1 MAPATALDDAF
12 TQAERAY
19 LDGQFYEADVL
30 YHQLLG
36 DLPQDSHLFPQ
47 ALRGR
52 GLALYELGRLHDA
65 EQQLR
70 RILIACIHEPV
81 GERVVDAL
89 GRLAEV
95 VCEQERWFEAEA
107 LAREAVRRGESA
119 LGLRHEATLSALLA
133 LGRVLSRTTPAESEP
148 WIRATREA
156 IAQALGRSHPFVW
169 SAQELLVDTLRALGR
184 WDEAEQAADDLIVMR
199 EHHQGAGHP
208 YTLRA
213 RCDLAL
219 IFHAGG
225 SQAEAV
231 ALAGDVLAD
240 CERAL
245 DRSHPDA
252 VRLRRHYKII
262 TGRSPGDAHGA
273 VRTVP
278 L

>member
-1 MAPATALDDAF
+1 MATATAPDDALP
-12 TQAERAY
+12 QAERAY
-19 LDGQFYEADVL
+19 RDGQFYEAEVL

-36 DLPQDSHLFPQ
+36 DLPQDSHLFLQ

-52 GLALYELGRLHDA
+52 GLALHDLGRFHDA

-70 RILIACIHEPV
+70 RILLACMHEPV

-89 GRLAEV
+89 GRLAEA

-119 LGLRHEATLSALLA
+119 LGQRHEATLSALLA
-133 LGRVLSRTTPAESEP
+133 LGRVLSRTAPAESEP
-148 WIRATREA
+148 WIRKTREA
-156 IAQALGRSHPFVW
+156 IARALGRSHPVAW
-169 SAQELLVDTLRALGR
+169 SAQHLLVATLRALGR

-219 IFHAGG
+219 ILHAAGK
-225 SQAEAV
+225 QHEASEAADGV
-231 ALAGDVLAD
+231 LDASMGALGPQ
-240 CERAL
+240 
-245 DRSHPDA
+245 HPFTARIRQDHA
-252 VRLRRHYKII
+252 TI
-262 TGRSPGDAHGA
+262 TGR
-273 VRTVP
+273 
-278 L
+278 